1 MTKFKDAENHVSLSV
16 RPILR
21 QVTTYIVFTSASWDS
36 AFRGCF
42 LYAVTGL
49 KYLVHSIFGVKTL

>member
-1 MTKFKDAENHVSLSV
+1 MTKFKDAENHVSLSS

-21 QVTTYIVFTSASWDS
+21 QVTTYIVFSSASWHS
-36 AFRGCF
+36 AFLGRVV
-42 LYAVTGL
+42 YAVTGL